1 LFLTLFFFSGDRPL
15 SDLQSFPTRRSSD
28 LSRVVV
34 AAALIMV
41 SVFAG
46 LIFRSDPM
54 VKQFGTALA
63 IGILI
68 DAFLIRLTLV
78 PAVMSFLGKTAWWL
92 PGWLDRI
99 LPNLDIEGRA
109 LTKHLDQEK
118 PPSTPPHTAP

>member
-1 LFLTLFFFSGDRPL
+1 ITQGFSL
-15 SDLQSFPTRRSSD
+15 A
-28 LSRVVV
+28 SRVVV

-46 LIFRSDPM
+46 FIFSSDPM

-99 LPNLDIEGRA
+99 LPNLDIEGTA
-109 LTKHLDQEK
+109 LTTPLDQAK
-118 PPSTPPHTAP
+118 HPATPPHTAP